1 MSLCAVLEALEAGHR
16 IVLIWGNMADK
27 NMAAARSRFF
37 ALAGSIILTRAET
50 LRSARPG
57 ELQQELAP
65 AERARTR
72 VVEPVAAALNA
83 ALADI
88 GLEDL
93 LCVAGSLYLVGQVR
107 SLLKPGAA
115 V

>member
-1 MSLCAVLEALEAGHR
+1 MNFR
-16 IVLIWGNMADK
+16 YK
-27 NMAAARSRFF
+27 NVIFIKNIKIRFF
-37 ALAGSIILTRAET
+37 YAMYF
-50 LRSARPG
+50 
-57 ELQQELAP
+57 LAP

-83 ALADI
+83 ALADT
-88 GLEDL
+88 GPEDL